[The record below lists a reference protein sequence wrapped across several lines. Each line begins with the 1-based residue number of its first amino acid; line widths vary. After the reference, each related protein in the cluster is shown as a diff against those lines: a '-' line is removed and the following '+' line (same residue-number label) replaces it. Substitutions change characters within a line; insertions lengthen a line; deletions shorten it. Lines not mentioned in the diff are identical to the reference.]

1 MGITYFKRYRMEY
14 DLGRDLFEA
23 PPLPPNYKMIG
34 WDERLIERHAETK
47 YQSFR
52 QEIDANVFPCL
63 GERDGCI
70 RLMNDISRRN
80 GFVPNATWLL
90 IDLTSDSKH
99 RNGCGTIQGIIDS
112 KGNGSIQNLGI
123 IPAHRNLGLGTIL
136 LKFALQ
142 GFKEDQIERATL
154 EVTAQNQRAYRLYQR
169 LGFRTVRTVYKAA
182 EVAYA

>member
-14 DLGRDLFEA
+14 DLRQPLFDA
-23 PPLPPNYKMIG
+23 PLLPQHYMMLQ
-34 WDERLIERHAETK
+34 WDECLIERHAETK

-80 GFVPNATWLL
+80 GFVPKATWLL
-90 IDLTSDSKH
+90 IDSLSESKY

-112 KGNGSIQNLGI
+112 KGSGSIQNLGI
-123 IPAHRNLGLGTIL
+123 IPEHRNLGLGTIL
-136 LKFALQ
+136 LKYALQ
-142 GFKEDQIERATL
+142 GFKEDHIEVATL

-169 LGFRTVRTVYKAA
+169 LGFKTVRTVYKAA